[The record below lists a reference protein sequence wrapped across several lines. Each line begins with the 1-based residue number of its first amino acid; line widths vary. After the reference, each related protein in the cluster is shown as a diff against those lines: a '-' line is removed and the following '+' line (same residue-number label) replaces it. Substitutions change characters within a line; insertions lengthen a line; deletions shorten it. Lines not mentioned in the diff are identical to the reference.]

1 MRGYLT
7 TFLLVS
13 VVSLGVTVQG
23 QRQLFPGTGNL
34 PFSAAAKGDGLIYVA
49 GTIVAQG
56 DIKAQTKGV
65 LDSISQTL
73 TKAGSSLS
81 QVASANVYLK
91 NAADAAAMTE
101 VWRETFPKNPP
112 ARTTVVSDF
121 VVPGALIEISAVAI
135 PTGGERVAITP
146 AGWSAANPYSYA
158 IKSGDFLFMS
168 GLVSRGTKDN
178 VPVEGDMTTQMNT
191 IMANAAELLKA
202 AGFGLEHVVANRVY
216 ITDGTKFGEMNKA
229 YVPHFP
235 KEPPARATVIVG
247 LPGPQY
253 QVEITM
259 TANRRPKQVF
269 ATPNADGTPGR
280 PSATLSS
287 AVKVGNTVYLAGLLG
302 NNADN
307 KGNMEAQ
314 TKEALA
320 RVGRTLTAA
329 GFGWGDLVDGMV
341 YITDLAG
348 FDAMNAGYRSVLS
361 KDFPARATVK
371 TGLVGADGLVEI
383 MFIAA
388 K

>member
-49 GTIVAQG
+49 GTIAAQG
-56 DIKAQTKGV
+56 DIKVQTRAV

-73 TKAGSSLS
+73 AKSGSSLAM
-81 QVASANVYLK
+81 VASVNVYLK

-101 VWRETFPKNPP
+101 VWRQTWPKNAP
-112 ARTTVVSDF
+112 ARTTVISDF
-121 VVPGALIEISAVAI
+121 VVPGALLEMSAVAI
-135 PTGGERVAITP
+135 PTGSERVVVTP
-146 AGWSAANPYSYA
+146 AGWSTANPYSYA
-158 IKSGDFLFMS
+158 IKSGDSLFMA
-168 GLVSRGTKDN
+168 GLVSRGVKDN
-178 VPVEGDMTTQMNT
+178 VAVEGDVTTQVNT
-191 IMANAAELLKA
+191 IMANAGELLKA
-202 AGFGLEHVVANRVY
+202 AGFGFEHVVANRVY
-216 ITDGTKFGEMNKA
+216 LTDGTKFAEMNKA

-235 KEPPARATVIVG
+235 KDPPTRATVIVG
-247 LPGPQY
+247 LPGPTY

-259 TANRRPKQVF
+259 TANKRPKQGF

-287 AVKVGNTVYLAGLLG
+287 AIKVGNTLYLAGLLG

-314 TKEALA
+314 TKELLA

-329 GFGWGDLVDGMV
+329 GFGWSDLVDGIV
-341 YITDLAG
+341 YITDIAN
-348 FDAMNAGYRSVLS
+348 FDAMNTGYRSVIAR
-361 KDFPARATVK
+361 DFPARATVK
-371 TGLVGADGLVEI
+371 AGLVGADGLVEI
-383 MFIAA
+383 MFVAA

>member
-13 VVSLGVTVQG
+13 VVSMGVTVQG

>member
-1 MRGYLT
+1 MRRYLT
-7 TFLLVS
+7 TLLLVT

-23 QRQLFPGTGNL
+23 QRQLFPGTGDL
-34 PFSAAAKGDGLIYVA
+34 PFSAAAKGDGMIYVA
-49 GTIVAQG
+49 GTIAAQG
-56 DIKAQTKGV
+56 DIKAQTKAV
-65 LDSISQTL
+65 LNSISQTL

-135 PTGGERVAITP
+135 PTGGERAAIMP
-146 AGWSAANPYSYA
+146 AGWSTANPYSYA

-235 KEPPARATVIVG
+235 KDPPARATVIVG

-259 TANRRPKQVF
+259 TANKRPKQAF

-287 AVKVGNTVYLAGLLG
+287 AIKVGNTLYVAGLLG

-307 KGNMEAQ
+307 KGNVEAQ
-314 TKEALA
+314 TRETLA
-320 RVGRTLTAA
+320 RVDRTLKAA
-329 GFGWGDLVDGMV
+329 GFSFSDLVDGMV
-341 YITDLAG
+341 YLTDLAG
-348 FDAMNAGYRSVLS
+348 FDAMNAGYRSVLG